1 MKPFTLQRDRLAAL
15 GLAGVLTLT
24 AACSSSSKK
33 VTTTTAGGSTASSTT
48 AAAATI
54 ASKLKLGGAPEC
66 PTRPYCVPGLQKTYG
81 ITFASFKALDPD
93 GPLTYAAV
101 TSGDIDVALV
111 FSTDALVADKGL
123 VVLQDDKHLENAD
136 NIIPVLRTVKA
147 TPAVTSLLN
156 KVSALITTD
165 GLTQLNK
172 KVTVDKAD
180 PSAVAAQFLKD
191 NSLDTKSTTA
201 KGVTLTVGSFNF
213 SESALL
219 AEIYGKAL
227 QNAGA
232 SVTIKTN
239 LGTRETLEPGLQS
252 GQLDLLPEYAATALE
267 FINHSAGEASGD
279 VTATVAKLTTR
290 MAALGV
296 TALMAAPA
304 VDTNAFAVTKATAT
318 KYNLTKLSD
327 LANPAP

>member
-1 MKPFTLQRDRLAAL
+1 MKPFTWQRDRLTAV

-24 AACSSSSKK
+24 VACSSSSKK
-33 VTTTTAGGSTASSTT
+33 VTTGASTTTAS
-48 AAAATI
+48 AATI

-81 ITFASFKALDPD
+81 ITFAGFKALDSD

-136 NIIPVLRTVKA
+136 NIIPVLRTAKA
-147 TPAVTSLLN
+147 TPGVTDLLN

-180 PSAVAAQFLKD
+180 PSAVATQFLKD

-219 AEIYGKAL
+219 AEIYGIAL
-227 QNAGA
+227 QDAGA
-232 SVTIKTN
+232 SVSIKTN

-252 GQLDLLPEYAATALE
+252 GKLDLLPEYAATALE
-267 FINHSAGEASGD
+267 FINKGAGEASGD
-279 VTATVAKLTTR
+279 VNATVAKLTSR

-296 TALMAAPA
+296 TALMPAPA